1 MTMPKTTLIKNL
13 RGAPALSEFRVQ
25 KLLAQCEDLALP
37 VTDIYAEYAHFA
49 KLNAALTTDEESV
62 LQQLLTYGP
71 TIEEHEPQGLFLL
84 VTPRPGTISPW
95 SSKSTDIAHNCGLAK
110 VERLER
116 GMAYYI
122 TLNSDANLTVEQKV
136 QLSALLHDRMMESVF
151 SDFSDAEQLFASA
164 EPGKLTAIDIENG
177 GKNALVQ
184 ANIELGLALA
194 TDEVN
199 YLFENFSKLGRNPHD
214 IELYM
219 FAQAN
224 SEHCRHKIF
233 NADWTIDGEKQP
245 KSLFKMIRNTHE
257 VNPDFVLSAY
267 KDNAAVMVG
276 NKGGRFFPN
285 PQTNVYGYHHEDIQ
299 ILMKVETHNH
309 PTAISPYPG
318 AATGSGGEIRDE
330 GATGIGSKP
339 KAGLVGFSVS
349 NLRIPNFEQPWE
361 TDFGKPSRIVS
372 ALDIMMEGPLGGAAF
387 NNEFGRPAILGYFR
401 TYEEQVNSFNGSEV
415 RGYHKPIML
424 AGGLG
429 NIRDEHVQKGDIV
442 VGANLIALGGPAMN
456 IGLGGG
462 AASSMASGQSAEN
475 LDFASVQRENPEMER
490 RCQEVIDKCWQLG
503 DANPILFIHDVGAGG
518 LSNAFPELVSD
529 GGRGGIFELRNVP
542 NDERSMAP
550 HEIWCNESQER
561 YVLAVSDEQLA
572 QFTDICTRERAPFAV
587 VGRATEAEH
596 LTVTD
601 AHFEGNEELETPID
615 LPLDVLLGKT
625 PKIFKDVTTKTAK
638 GDEIVLTD
646 ITLAD
651 AADRILSLPT
661 VAEKTFLITIGDR
674 SVTGM
679 VNRDQ
684 MVGPWQVPVADC
696 GVTASALDS
705 YHGEAMSL
713 GERTPVALLN
723 FGASARLAVAESL
736 MNIAGTDIAGS
747 DGDRLNRIK
756 LSANWMS
763 PAGHPGEDAGL
774 YEAVKAIGEELC
786 PALGLTIPVGKDSM
800 SMKTKWEENGSE
812 KSVTSPMSLIITA
825 FGVVEDIRKTV
836 TPELRTDQGGS
847 NEETRLVAIDLSKG
861 KNRLGGSC
869 LAQVYKKL
877 GNETPDVDSP
887 EILKGFFNAMQTLV
901 REEKLIAYHD
911 RSDGGL
917 FTTVCEMA
925 FAGHTGVDIDLTN
938 IPSKEAGDD
947 LSILFSEELGA
958 VIQIRENDVDAI
970 HAILAKHGVLDC
982 CTDIGR
988 INNEDTIRFT
998 RDGDVVLENSRTYF
1012 RTTWAQTTYKMQSL
1026 RDNPECAQQEH
1037 DIKFDTED
1045 PGLTAELTFDINE
1058 DIVSDLI
1065 VKDAQANTNPKVAI
1079 LREQGVNS
1087 HVEMAAAFDRAGFIA
1102 IDVHMSDIL
1111 AGKADLANFNG
1122 LVACGGFSYGD
1133 VLGAGEGWAKSILF
1147 NANARAMF
1155 KTFFEREDTFTLG
1168 VCNGCQMLSNLK
1180 DIIPGSEAWPRF
1192 VQNKSE
1198 RFEARFSLVEIQES
1212 PSVLFKSMAG
1222 SVMPIAVSHG
1232 EGRTEFSNDEAIDA
1246 ANNSGTVSMRYVNNY
1261 GDVTETYP
1269 ANPNGS
1275 VDGITS
1281 LTTTDGRVT
1290 IMMPHPERVFRTVAN
1305 SWHPDSW
1312 GEDSPWVR
1320 MFRNARAFIG

>member
-1 MTMPKTTLIKNL
+1 MKTF
-13 RGAPALSEFRVQ
+13 RGAPALSEFRVK
-25 KLLAQCEDLALP
+25 KLLNQCSELQLP
-37 VTDIYAEYAHFA
+37 VTDIYAEFSHFA
-49 KLNAALTTDEESV
+49 HISEALNTEESQV
-62 LQQLLTYGP
+62 LQQLLKYGP
-71 TIEEHEPQGLFLL
+71 TIEEHEPVGQFLL

-95 SSKSTDIAHNCGLAK
+95 SSKSTDIAKNCGLSK
-110 VERLER
+110 IIRLER
-116 GMAYYI
+116 GLAYYVSTENSAALTAEQQS
-122 TLNSDANLTVEQKV
+122 TLHNLI
-136 QLSALLHDRMMESVF
+136 HDRMMESVF
-151 SDFSDAEQLFASA
+151 TDINDATTLFASA
-164 EPGKLTAIDIENG
+164 EPGELTSIDIENG

-194 TDEVN
+194 EDEVN

-233 NADWTIDGEKQP
+233 NADWTIDGVKQP

-285 PQTNVYGYHHEDIQ
+285 PETNVYGYHHEDIQ

-349 NLRIPNFEQPWE
+349 NLRIPGFEQPWE
-361 TDFGKPSRIVS
+361 TDFGKPNRIVS
-372 ALDIMMEGPLGGAAF
+372 AFDIMMEGPLGGAAF

-429 NIRDEHVQKGDIV
+429 NIRDEHVQKREIV
-442 VGANLIALGGPAMN
+442 VGAHLIALGGPAMN

-503 DANPILFIHDVGAGG
+503 EQNPIAFIHDVGAGG

-529 GGRGGIFELRNVP
+529 GGRGGVFELRNVP

-561 YVLAVSDEQLA
+561 YVIAVSDENLA
-572 QFTDICTRERAPFAV
+572 RFEQICARERAPFAV
-587 VGRATEAEH
+587 VGRATEEEH

-601 AHFEGNEELETPID
+601 SHFAGNDKLDTPID

-625 PKIFKDVTTKTAK
+625 PKIFKDVETKTAL
-638 GDEIVLTD
+638 GDELDVAKIN
-646 ITLAD
+646 LAD

-736 MNIAGTDIAGS
+736 MNIAGTDIAGT
-747 DGDRLNRIK
+747 DGNRLNRIK

-800 SMKTKWEENGSE
+800 SMRTQWDENGEE

-825 FGVVEDIRKTV
+825 FGAVEDIRKTV
-836 TPELRTDQGGS
+836 TPELRTDLGD
-847 NEETRLVAIDLSKG
+847 TRLVAIDLSQG
-861 KNRLGGSC
+861 KQRLGGSC
-869 LAQVYKKL
+869 LAQVYKQL

-887 EILKGFFNAMQTLV
+887 EALKGFFNAMQALV
-901 REEKLIAYHD
+901 RAEKLIAYHD
-911 RSDGGL
+911 ISDGGL
-917 FTTVCEMA
+917 FTTVAEMA
-925 FAGHTGVDIDLTN
+925 FAGHTGVDIDL
-938 IPSKEAGDD
+938 SKLTSKSGNDVD
-947 LSILFSEELGA
+947 TLFNEELGA
-958 VIQIRENDVDAI
+958 VIQIRESDVDAI
-970 HAILAKHGVLDC
+970 HSILAEHGVLDY

-988 INNEDTIRFT
+988 INNEDSIRFS
-998 RDGDVVLENSRTYF
+998 RDGEVVLENSRTYY
-1012 RTTWAQTTYKMQSL
+1012 RTTWAKTTHKMQSL

-1037 DIKFDTED
+1037 DVKFDTED
-1045 PGLTAELTFDINE
+1045 PGLNTELSFDINE
-1058 DIVSDLI
+1058 DIVAELI
-1065 VKDAQANTNPKVAI
+1065 AKDAQNSTNPRIAI

-1111 AGKADLANFNG
+1111 SGRTDLADFNG

-1147 NANARAMF
+1147 NKNAKTMF
-1155 KTFFEREDTFTLG
+1155 KTFFEREDTFSLG

-1180 DIIPGSEAWPRF
+1180 EIIPGSDAWPRF

-1198 RFEARFSLVEIQES
+1198 RFEARFSLVEIQDT
-1212 PSVLFKSMAG
+1212 PSIFFAGMAG
-1222 SVMPIAVSHG
+1222 SRMPIAVSHG
-1232 EGRTEFSNDEAIDA
+1232 EGRAEFKSNDDIDT
-1246 ANNSGTVSMRYVNNY
+1246 ANESGTVAMRYVDNY
-1261 GDVTETYP
+1261 GHITETYP

-1275 VDGITS
+1275 PDGITA

-1305 SWHPDSW
+1305 SWHPDEW
-1312 GEDSPWVR
+1312 QEDSPWVR
-1320 MFRNARAFIG
+1320 MFRNARKFIG

>member
-1 MTMPKTTLIKNL
+1 MTMLKTTLIKNL

-25 KLLAQCEDLALP
+25 KLLAQCTALALP
-37 VTDIYAEYAHFA
+37 VTDIYAEFAHFA
-49 KLNAALTTDEESV
+49 KLNEALTADEENV

-71 TIEEHEPQGLFLL
+71 TIEEHEPQGQFLL

-110 VERLER
+110 VDRLER

-122 TLNSDANLTVEQKV
+122 TISDGANLTVEQKE
-136 QLSALLHDRMMESVF
+136 QLSSLLHDRMMESVF
-151 SDFSDAEQLFASA
+151 NDFAQASHLFASS
-164 EPGKLTAIDIENG
+164 EPGELTAIDIESG
-177 GKNALVQ
+177 GKAALVN

-194 TDEVN
+194 EDEVN
-199 YLFENFSKLGRNPHD
+199 YLFENFTKLGRNPHD

-233 NADWTIDGEKQP
+233 NAAWTIDGVEQE

-257 VNPDFVLSAY
+257 VNSDYVLSAY

-285 PQTNVYGYHHEDIQ
+285 PETNVYGYNHEDIQ

-349 NLRIPNFEQPWE
+349 NLRIPEFVQPWE
-361 TDFGKPSRIVS
+361 TDFGKPSRIVN
-372 ALDIMMEGPLGGAAF
+372 AFDIMMEGPLGGAAF

-401 TYEEQVNSFNGSEV
+401 TYEEEVNSFNGKEV

-429 NIRDEHVQKGDIV
+429 NIRDEHVQKREII

-462 AASSMASGQSAEN
+462 AASSMASGQSAES

-503 DANPILFIHDVGAGG
+503 EENPIAFIHDVGAGG

-529 GGRGGIFELRNVP
+529 GGRGGVFELRKVP

-561 YVLAVSDEQLA
+561 YVIAVSDKNLAAFEQ
-572 QFTDICTRERAPFAV
+572 ICQRERAPYAV
-587 VGRATEAEH
+587 VGRATEEEH

-601 AHFEGNEELETPID
+601 EHFANDEKLNTPID

-625 PKIFKDVTTKTAK
+625 PKIYKNVKTATAE
-638 GDEIVLTD
+638 GDSLELSNVSLS
-646 ITLAD
+646 D

-736 MNIAGTDIAGS
+736 TNIAGTDI
-747 DGDRLNRIK
+747 GDLNRIK

-800 SMKTKWEENGSE
+800 SMKTQWEEDGES
-812 KSVTSPMSLIITA
+812 KSVTSPLSLVITA
-825 FGVVEDIRKTV
+825 FGAVEDIRKTV
-836 TPELRTDQGGS
+836 TPELRTDKG
-847 NEETRLVAIDLSKG
+847 ETRLVAIDLSKG
-861 KNRLGGSC
+861 KKRLGGSC
-869 LAQVYKKL
+869 LAQVYKQL
-877 GNETPDVDSP
+877 GNETPDVDNA
-887 EILKGFFNAMQTLV
+887 ETLKGFFNAMQTLV
-901 REEKLIAYHD
+901 RQEKLIAYHD
-911 RSDGGL
+911 ISDGGL
-917 FTTVCEMA
+917 FTTVTEMA
-925 FAGHTGVDIDLTN
+925 FAGHTGVDIDISELSN
-938 IPSKEAGDD
+938 GASDD
-947 LSILFSEELGA
+947 LATLFNEELGG
-958 VIQIRENDVDAI
+958 VIQIRESDVDAI
-970 HAILAKHGVLDC
+970 HAVLAEHGILDC

-988 INNEDTIRFT
+988 LNNEDTIRFS
-998 RDGDVVLENSRTYF
+998 RDGDVVLENSRTYY
-1012 RTTWAQTTYKMQSL
+1012 RTVWAQTTYRMQSL

-1037 DIKFDTED
+1037 DVKFDTED
-1045 PGLTAELTFDINE
+1045 PGLNTELTFDINE

-1065 VKDAQANTNPKVAI
+1065 VKDAQASVNGTANGLANPRVAI

-1087 HVEMAAAFDRAGFIA
+1087 HVEMAAAFDRAGFVA

-1111 AGKADLANFNG
+1111 SGRTDLADFNG

-1147 NANARAMF
+1147 NANAREMF
-1155 KTFFEREDTFTLG
+1155 KTFFERETTFTLG

-1180 DIIPGSEAWPRF
+1180 DIIPGAQHWPHF

-1212 PSVLFKSMAG
+1212 PSVLFKGMEG
-1222 SVMPIAVSHG
+1222 SRMPIAVSHG
-1232 EGRTEFSNDEAIDA
+1232 EGHAEFSSDEAIDA

-1261 GDVTETYP
+1261 GEVTETYP